1 MNELHRYS
9 YEEYASN
16 PALII
21 KVLRDTSKELNAKI
35 SITLDLRFVF
45 VHRDGWKQESAWAY
59 EERINLLRSA
69 WNYFP
74 SEIFINTARSLLLP
88 LRDEQLDLF
97 KFENPA
103 NIRNEKGGLVENIKF
118 NVYYLEP
125 EQNRV
130 LRALNKIDW
139 KNILHNEWMFSEK
152 MDK

>member
-1 MNELHRYS
+1 MENKKNDSFGSFVKDLRHNKGLSIKNLGSKLDINYS
-9 YEEYASN
+9 Y
-16 PALII
+16 I
-21 KVLRDTSKELNAKI
+21 SKIENDHCI
-35 SITLDLRFVF
+35 
-45 VHRDGWKQESAWAY
+45 
-59 EERINLLRSA
+59 
-69 WNYFP
+69 P